1 MLVKFQVQQCV
12 VGVVLLVKCGD
23 MKMKDLKLLL
33 KLMVKLMSE
42 KEFEKMVFMF
52 MYGKLKYKYDV

>member
-1 MLVKFQVQQCV
+1 M
-12 VGVVLLVKCGD
+12 LLVKCGD